1 MVSDAQKK
9 ASAKWD
15 KENMIVVGPKL
26 KRSYAADFRAMC
38 EAVGTTPSAVIRKA
52 IDDFMEANTEQGQH
66 SAGDEVSQTY
76 PTASRE
82 GVSQTDTPS
91 PADGVSNEMRGA
103 MDVLKAA
110 AAAQIADASHEMRNT
125 NTKEDDETEARRAA
139 LLESIKGL

>member
-15 KENMIVVGPKL
+15 KENMVVLACKV
-26 KRSYAADFRAMC
+26 KRETAEQFKAACA
-38 EAVGTTPSAVIRKA
+38 AQGTTSNAVLQQAVKA
-52 IDDFMEANTEQGQH
+52 YLEQGQH
-66 SAGDEVSQTY
+66 SAGDEVSQT
-76 PTASRE
+76 
-82 GVSQTDTPS
+82 DTPS
-91 PADGVSNEMRGA
+91 PADRVSNEMRSA

-125 NTKEDDETEARRAA
+125 NTNENDETEARRAA